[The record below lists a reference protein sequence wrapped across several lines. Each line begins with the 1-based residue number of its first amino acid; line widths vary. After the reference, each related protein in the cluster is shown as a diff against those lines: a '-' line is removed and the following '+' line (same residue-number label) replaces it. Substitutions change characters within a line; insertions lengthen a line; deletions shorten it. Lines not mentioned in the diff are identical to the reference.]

1 MTFLEEMQQITE
13 SGKKRKEER
22 QLERREHLIKW
33 VKKEIKKTAEMGKNK
48 IRIDGSEEDTIILFD
63 FFTEEGF
70 EVINNSQRT
79 LTVIW

>member
-70 EVINNSQRT
+70 GVIKNCQRT
-79 LTVIW
+79 LTVVW